1 MRAAAVLPLLAA
13 LAMAPPAD
21 AGQAVTVDGFMSSDA
36 DKTEVARFGANLDW
50 LSEGPDRHQGVRIER
65 ARFSPL
71 GQEATE
77 DLRVY
82 VRQADVTGGWTW
94 KAQVG
99 TDGDTVLGALNAHND
114 ARWRQEYFLER
125 EIIETP
131 QGLARGVY
139 YTFAGGALDVPIDAR
154 NTVTAV
160 GAVQAFTGR
169 NERLHLRAS
178 YVHVLA
184 PDWGLTAQLR
194 SRWFHSSHPG
204 EYDYFSPRDF
214 VQVTPTLQIRRRTHG
229 WRYLV
234 AAGLGAQKQTG
245 GKWRAAR
252 TVTGQ
257 LTSPPTRQGWAVDAA
272 FAYSNTPVGAGYTY
286 DYRQFSLGLTRA
298 F

>member
-1 MRAAAVLPLLAA
+1 MRRGPILALLVLGAAPTAA
-13 LAMAPPAD
+13 
-21 AGQAVTVDGFMSSDA
+21 AGQAITVDAFTSSDA
-36 DKTEVARFGANLDW
+36 DKTEVARFGANVDW
-50 LSEGPDRHQGVRIER
+50 RREGPDRHQGVRVET

-71 GQEATE
+71 GQKTTE
-77 DLRVY
+77 DIRVY
-82 VRQADVTGGWTW
+82 YRQADVAGDWTW

-99 TDGDTVLGALNAHND
+99 TDGDTVLGALNAHNN
-114 ARWRQEYFLER
+114 ARWRQEYFVER

-139 YTFAGGALDVPIDAR
+139 YTFAGAALDLPIDAR
-154 NTVTAV
+154 NTLTAV

-178 YVHVLA
+178 YVHVVQ
-184 PDWGLTAQLR
+184 PEWGLTAQLR
-194 SRWFHSSHPG
+194 SRWFHSSDPG
-204 EYDYFSPRDF
+204 EYDYFSPRNF
-214 VQVTPTLQIRRRTHG
+214 IQVTPTLQIRRRTHG
-229 WRYLV
+229 WRYVV

-252 TVTGQ
+252 TVSGQ
-257 LTSPPTRQGWAVDAA
+257 LTSPPAQHGWALDAA

-286 DYRQFSLGLTRA
+286 DYRQFSFGLTRA

>member
-1 MRAAAVLPLLAA
+1 MRRGLVVALLALGA
-13 LAMAPPAD
+13 APAAE
-21 AGQAVTVDGFMSSDA
+21 AGPAVTVDAFASSDA

-50 LSEGPDRHQGVRIER
+50 RSDGPDRHQGVRIET

-71 GQEATE
+71 GQDTTE

-82 VRQADVTGGWTW
+82 YRQADVSGAWTW

-99 TDGDTVLGALNAHND
+99 TDGDTVLGALNAHNN

-131 QGLARGVY
+131 QGLTRGVY
-139 YTFAGGALDVPIDAR
+139 YTFAGGALDLPIDAR

-169 NERLHLRAS
+169 NERVHLRAS
-178 YVHVLA
+178 YVHVLQ
-184 PDWGLTAQLR
+184 PEWGLTAQLR
-194 SRWFHSSHPG
+194 SRWFRSSHPG
-204 EYDYFSPRDF
+204 EYDYFSPRNF
-214 VQVTPTLQIRRRTHG
+214 VQVTPTLQLRRRARG
-229 WRYLV
+229 WRYVV

-245 GKWRAAR
+245 GKWRSAR
-252 TVTGQ
+252 TVSGQ

>member
-1 MRAAAVLPLLAA
+1 MRRGPILVLLVLGAAPTAA
-13 LAMAPPAD
+13 
-21 AGQAVTVDGFMSSDA
+21 AGQAITVDAFSSSDA
-36 DKTEVARFGANLDW
+36 DKTEVARFGANADW
-50 LSEGPDRHQGVRIER
+50 LSDGPDRHRGVRIET

-71 GQEATE
+71 GQETTE

-82 VRQADVTGGWTW
+82 YRHADVAGDWTW

-99 TDGDTVLGALNAHND
+99 TDGDTVLGALNAHNN

-131 QGLARGVY
+131 QGLAQGVY
-139 YTFAGGALDVPIDAR
+139 YTFAGAALDLPIDAR

-169 NERLHLRAS
+169 NERVHLRAS
-178 YVHVLA
+178 YVHVLQ
-184 PDWGLTAQLR
+184 PEWGLTAQLR
-194 SRWFHSSHPG
+194 SRWFHSSRPG
-204 EYDYFSPRDF
+204 EYDYFSPRNF
-214 VQVTPTLQIRRRTHG
+214 VQVTPTLQLRRRMQG
-229 WRYLV
+229 WRYVV

-252 TVTGQ
+252 TVSAQ
-257 LTSPPTRQGWAVDAA
+257 LTSPPTRRGWAMDAA

>member
-1 MRAAAVLPLLAA
+1 MRRAGILSLLAA
-13 LAMAPPAD
+13 ITTGSAAQ
-21 AGQAVTVDGFMSSDA
+21 AGQAVTVDGFVSSDA
-36 DKTEVARFGANLDW
+36 DKTEVSRIGLNLDW
-50 LSEGPDRHQGVRIER
+50 LNEGPDRHEGIRIEQ

-71 GQEATE
+71 GQAATE
-77 DLRVY
+77 DLRVFA
-82 VRQADVTGGWTW
+82 RQAATTGDWTW
-94 KAQVG
+94 KVQAG
-99 TDGDTVLGALNAHND
+99 TDGDTVLGALNAHNN

-139 YTFAGGALDVPIDAR
+139 YTFAGGALDLPIDAR

-160 GAVQAFTGR
+160 GAVQAFTGH
-169 NERLHLRAS
+169 NERVHLRAS
-178 YVHVLA
+178 YVHVLQ
-184 PDWGLTAQLR
+184 PDWGLTGQLR
-194 SRWFHSSHPG
+194 SRWFRSSHPG
-204 EYDYFSPRDF
+204 EYDYFSPRNF
-214 VQVTPTLQIRRRTHG
+214 VQVTPILQIRRRTHG
-229 WRYLV
+229 WRYVV

-252 TVTGQ
+252 TVSAQ

-286 DYRQFSLGLTRA
+286 DYRQFSLGLTRT